1 MDQPALAAQDR
12 LRYAPAMNL
21 TMHLRIEGRV
31 QGVGFRFYM
40 QRRARELG
48 VTGWVRN
55 RLDGT
60 VEAVVQG
67 MPEAVETMIAWAR
80 RGPRSAIVSN
90 VHVSESSGEYKDF
103 TTIPTE

>member
-1 MDQPALAAQDR
+1 
-12 LRYAPAMNL
+12 MNV
-21 TMHLRIEGRV
+21 TRHLRIEGRV
-31 QGVGFRFYM
+31 QGVGFRFYL

-67 MPEAVETMIAWAR
+67 MPDAVETMLVWAR
-80 RGPRSAIVSN
+80 CGPRSAIVGE
-90 VHVSESSGEYKDF
+90 VRVTERTGEYDDF
-103 TTIPTE
+103 VALPTE